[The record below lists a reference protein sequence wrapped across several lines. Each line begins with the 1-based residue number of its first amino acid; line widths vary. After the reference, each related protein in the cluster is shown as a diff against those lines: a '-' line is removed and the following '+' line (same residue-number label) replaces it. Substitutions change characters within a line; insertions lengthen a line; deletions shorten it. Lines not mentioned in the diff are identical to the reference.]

1 MGPSDTRVRDRHYV
15 EGIPDSVIDGLR
27 VAPLFFS
34 HLDLKKCG
42 QFVVQRARVRKNGKF
57 V

>member
-1 MGPSDTRVRDRHYV
+1 MRDCHDV
-15 EGIPDSVIDGLR
+15 EGILDSVIDGLR
-27 VAPLFFS
+27 VTPLFFS

-42 QFVVQRARVRKNGKF
+42 QLVVQRARVRKNGKF